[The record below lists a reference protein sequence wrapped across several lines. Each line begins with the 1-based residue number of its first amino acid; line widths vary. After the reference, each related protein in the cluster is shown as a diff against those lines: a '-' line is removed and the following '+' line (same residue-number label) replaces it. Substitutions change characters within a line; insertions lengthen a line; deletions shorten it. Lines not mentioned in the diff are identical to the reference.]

1 MKDIYEA
8 LNHVSMDLN
17 EYAPVSLEAGET
29 ERQTAR
35 LLAAEK
41 KERPALRVHRR
52 RWAVLDRKSVV

>member
-1 MKDIYEA
+1 MKDIYDA

-17 EYAPVSLEAGET
+17 EYAPVPLEAGES

-41 KERPALRVHRR
+41 KERPPCVSTAGAGPCWPRR
-52 RWAVLDRKSVV
+52 QP